1 MYFSPLEMIPLRAC
15 SQSVRHDSLVNL
27 NSLAKNLG
35 LGSGNLCYGG
45 KTKKVGQG
53 CATALELF
61 CDKVQSA
68 MSVYFHPFTN
78 ASIMGLK
85 LEDLT
90 FLKDT
95 GHEPVLQ
102 SFD

>member
-1 MYFSPLEMIPLRAC
+1 MYFSPLGEQQFTLKEMMPGLPSGAA
-15 SQSVRHDSLVNL
+15 SVPHDRLVNL

-35 LGSGNLCYGG
+35 LGSGNLC
-45 KTKKVGQG
+45 

-61 CDKVQSA
+61 CDKDQS
-68 MSVYFHPFTN
+68 VKFVHVHPITN

-102 SFD
+102 SFN

>member
-1 MYFSPLEMIPLRAC
+1 MH
-15 SQSVRHDSLVNL
+15 V
-27 NSLAKNLG
+27 
-35 LGSGNLCYGG
+35 
-45 KTKKVGQG
+45 
-53 CATALELF
+53 
-61 CDKVQSA
+61 
-68 MSVYFHPFTN
+68 HPITN

-102 SFD
+102 SFKYLEINTLFWQTVFFLGTRIYFEVIYLCAF